1 MIIEELEK
9 LKQQIEVREDLL
21 PLCNDKRLKVFI
33 EWEDDHF
40 DLHIDRSS
48 LTTPASK
55 PYGFLHIRTDEQT
68 LHQLLAGEVQLRT
81 VCNRQVVEG
90 DYQHILLVE
99 ALLFLG
105 AGARL

>member
-1 MIIEELEK
+1 MIMEELEK
-9 LKQQIEVREDLL
+9 LKRQIEAREDLL

-48 LTTPASK
+48 LTTPATK
-55 PYGFLHIRTDEQT
+55 PYGFLYIRTDERT
-68 LHQLLAGEVQLRT
+68 LHQLLAGQVQLRSL
-81 VCNRQVVEG
+81 CDRQVVEG
-90 DYQHILLVE
+90 DYQHILLME

-105 AGARL
+105 ARGSL

>member
-1 MIIEELEK
+1 MIIEKLTK
-9 LKQQIEVREDLL
+9 LKHQIEVREDLL

-33 EWEDDHF
+33 EWGDAHF

-55 PYGFLHIRTDEQT
+55 PYGILHIRTDEQT
-68 LHQLLAGEVQLRT
+68 LQELLDGEIQLRSI
-81 VCNRQVVEG
+81 RKQQVVDG

-105 AGARL
+105 GKGSL